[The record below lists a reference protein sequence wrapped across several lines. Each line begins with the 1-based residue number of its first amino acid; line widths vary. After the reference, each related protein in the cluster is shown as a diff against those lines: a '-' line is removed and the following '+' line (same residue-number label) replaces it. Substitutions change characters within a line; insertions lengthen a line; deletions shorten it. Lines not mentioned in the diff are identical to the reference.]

1 MKIIKQCLLDGEEVK
16 LQSELFILELS
27 NTGRGFVTVETDA
40 DCVGKS
46 LEFNLG
52 EYDDFYCWFTGYVE
66 TEQAVQN
73 GYKRLFVRENVAK
86 LEQTLNCSHRH
97 ITLADLCQWLENKT
111 GIEFKYPDAAY
122 SQTKIP
128 LFTHTGS
135 GYQLLH
141 SIGRLFAIKNYIWQQ
156 SPDGSVYVG
165 AWDDCRW
172 AQESEQLAIDSGDLL
187 NQTSNAISIPI
198 NARIRPACL
207 VNGHRITRVKL
218 DGDSY
223 ELQWDDIDDNGKV
236 KQKSADK
243 RAIERE
249 FPELAGGYHLPK
261 FAKVVAVADPAQGGE
276 ISDPFRPR
284 YAVDVQILDED
295 GNEDTTIPVY
305 PAVQLPVSGT
315 GSQGGDFGFPEVG
328 TIVKLDFIN
337 GRSDKPVI
345 SSFYVQGKTVPQ
357 VAPNEKLRQQRPE
370 VFERVDGAG
379 NMHRETDQKISE
391 KSFSRTVET
400 ETEHKT
406 IGTKITEIDSNDT
419 KTVGGNKKAH
429 VVGNDEQINGGDKTI
444 GVGGNLVQKVQG
456 AVNMLAEVKQE
467 MIAPKSFVGSA
478 GQNIFRIL
486 ETIIGI
492 QSELTQAISTHT
504 HNGSPKPDQSATFVN
519 LKNKTDTEKGK
530 LTPIIV

>member
-1 MKIIKQCLLDGEEVK
+1 MKIIKQCLIDGKEVE
-16 LQSELFILELS
+16 LQSEHFLLELS

-46 LEFNLG
+46 VVFNMG

-66 TEQAVQN
+66 TEQTAQH

-86 LEQTLNCSHRH
+86 LEKQLNCSHRH
-97 ITLADLCQWLENKT
+97 ITLAELCEWLESET
-111 GIEFKYPDAAY
+111 GLEFKYPDQSY
-122 SQTKIP
+122 SSTKIP

-141 SIGRLFAIKNYIWQQ
+141 SIGRLFAIDNYIWQQ

-165 AWDDCRW
+165 SWSHCRW
-172 AQESEQLAIDSGDLL
+172 AQDAEKIEIDSGELL

-198 NARIRPACL
+198 RARIRPACL

-223 ELQWDDIDDNGKV
+223 ELQWDDLDDNGKQ

-284 YAVDVQILDED
+284 YAVDVQVLDED
-295 GNEDTTIPVY
+295 GNEDTTIPIY

-315 GSQGGDFGFPEVG
+315 GSQGGDFAFPEVG
-328 TIVKLDFIN
+328 TMVKLDFIN

-345 SSFYVQGKTVPQ
+345 SSFYAQGKTVPQ

-379 NMHRETDQKISE
+379 NMHKETDQKISE
-391 KSFSRTVET
+391 KSFNREIET
-400 ETEHKT
+400 ETETKR
-406 IGTKITEIDSNDT
+406 IGKAVRHIDSNDE
-419 KTVGGNKKAH
+419 KNVGGNEKAYT
-429 VVGNDEQINGGDKTI
+429 VGNVEQVNGGVRSI
-444 GVGGNLVQKVQG
+444 GVGGDLVQKVKG
-456 AVNMLAEVKQE
+456 TAMMLAEVQQK
-467 MIAPKSFVGSA
+467 MIAPKSHMGTE

-486 ETIIGI
+486 EAIISI
-492 QSELTQAISTHT
+492 QSEMAQTIANHT
-504 HNGSPKPDQSATFVN
+504 HSGSPKPDQSATFMS
-519 LKNKTDTEKGK
+519 LKSRTDSEKRK
-530 LTPIIV
+530 LSPIIL